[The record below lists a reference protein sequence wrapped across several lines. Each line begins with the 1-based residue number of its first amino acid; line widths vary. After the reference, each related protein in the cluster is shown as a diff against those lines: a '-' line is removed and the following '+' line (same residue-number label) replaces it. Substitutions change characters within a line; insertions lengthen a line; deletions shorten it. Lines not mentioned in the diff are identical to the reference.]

1 MSNPVVVYDG
11 DCGICEASS
20 RWILKNIQDIDVMS
34 HHQYGLSYLG
44 SVWFVTDDRRFE
56 GARAVS
62 EILKRADT
70 VMFRTLG
77 AFIGLPGIHLLAVG
91 GYWLVARNR
100 RTISKLLGLNACA
113 IPQK

>member
-1 MSNPVVVYDG
+1 MPNPVVVYDG

-20 RWILKNIQDIDVMS
+20 RWILKNIQGLDVMS
-34 HHQYGLSYLG
+34 HHQYGLSSIG

-62 EILKRADT
+62 EILRRADKLI
-70 VMFRTLG
+70 FRALG
-77 AFIGLPGIHLLAVG
+77 AFIGLPGVHLVAVG
-91 GYWLVARNR
+91 VYWLVARNR
-100 RTISKLLGLNACA
+100 RTISRMLGLNACA